1 MKTELI
7 KIHLPL
13 AINITNLQ
21 NKIIQAQAST
31 KLVYMLP
38 SEKTDLATQIWAI
51 AKMKLSLRSE
61 NQNEDMAQI
70 VILTDDLEL
79 FGNLTKDEIMIGLK
93 MGLNGEFLNKDQQ
106 VFFNSSNFVQWI
118 RKYIERKQLELAEL
132 AKLPKMETI
141 KPVPSDQ
148 ELKIM
153 AINNANDH
161 ADLMVK
167 MGKEF
172 KWIAGGLYQLYDYLV
187 KFGLY
192 ECPESDKNRI
202 KSKNYVSS
210 LSEIELDATYK
221 SAYYKEFI
229 QSMVNMDVRFD
240 QNGQLT

>member
-7 KIHLPL
+7 KIHSPL
-13 AINITNLQ
+13 AINISNLQ
-21 NKIIQAQAST
+21 NKIMQAQAST
-31 KLVYMLP
+31 KLMLMLP

-118 RKYIERKQLELAEL
+118 RKYIERKQVELAEL

-148 ELKIM
+148 ELKMM
-153 AINNANDH
+153 AINNANGH

-167 MGKEF
+167 MGKDF

-202 KSKNYVSS
+202 KSKNYVPS
-210 LSEIELDATYK
+210 LTEIELDATYK

-240 QNGQLT
+240 QNGQLF

>member
-7 KIHLPL
+7 KIHSPS
-13 AINITNLQ
+13 AINISNLQ
-21 NKIIQAQAST
+21 NKIVQAQAST
-31 KLVYMLP
+31 KLMLMLP

-118 RKYIERKQLELAEL
+118 RKYIERKQVELAEL
-132 AKLPKMETI
+132 AKLPKMETF

-167 MGKEF
+167 MGKDF
-172 KWIAGGLYQLYDYLV
+172 KWIAGGLYQLYDDLV

-221 SAYYKEFI
+221 SAYYQEFI

-240 QNGQLT
+240 QNGQLF

>member
-7 KIHLPL
+7 KIHLPS
-13 AINITNLQ
+13 AINISNLQ
-21 NKIIQAQAST
+21 NKIVQAQAST
-31 KLVYMLP
+31 KLMLMLP

-118 RKYIERKQLELAEL
+118 RKYIERKQVELAEL
-132 AKLPKMETI
+132 AKLPKMETF

-167 MGKEF
+167 MGKDF

-229 QSMVNMDVRFD
+229 YSMVNMDVRFN
-240 QNGQLT
+240 QNGELN

>member
-7 KIHLPL
+7 KIHLGS
-13 AINITNLQ
+13 AINISNLQ
-21 NKIIQAQAST
+21 NKIVQAQAST
-31 KLVYMLP
+31 KLMLMLP

-118 RKYIERKQLELAEL
+118 RKYIERKQVELAEL

-148 ELKIM
+148 ELKMM

-167 MGKEF
+167 MGKDF
-172 KWIAGGLYQLYDYLV
+172 KWIAGGLYQLYDDLV

-192 ECPESDKNRI
+192 QCPESDIIRI
-202 KSKNYVSS
+202 KAKNYVPF
-210 LSEIELDATYK
+210 LSEIELNATYK

-240 QNGQLT
+240 QSGQLF

>member
-7 KIHLPL
+7 KIHLPS

-21 NKIIQAQAST
+21 NQIVQAQAST
-31 KLVYMLP
+31 KVMLMLP
-38 SEKTDLATQIWAI
+38 SEKTEIASQIWAI

-70 VILTDDLEL
+70 MILTDDLEL

-118 RKYIERKQLELAEL
+118 RKYIERKQVELAEL

-141 KPVPSDQ
+141 KPVPSDE
-148 ELKIM
+148 ELKTM

-240 QNGQLT
+240 QNGQLF

>member
-1 MKTELI
+1 MKTEII
-7 KIHLPL
+7 KIHSPL
-13 AINITNLQ
+13 GINITNLQ
-21 NKIIQAQAST
+21 NQIVQAQAST
-31 KLVYMLP
+31 KLMLMLP
-38 SEKTDLATQIWAI
+38 SQKTEIASQIWAI

-70 VILTDDLEL
+70 MILTDDLEL

-118 RKYIERKQLELAEL
+118 RKYIERKQVELAEL

-240 QNGQLT
+240 QNGQLF